1 MTGVVVPFR
10 KPESAEATTSPR
22 RRDKSFL
29 LVPSRIRAS
38 VAKLEKSFDEVAA
51 DTTNT
56 KHIDFNAIY
65 EIIAILDFSAEY
77 SR

>member
-1 MTGVVVPFR
+1 MAVILQFK
-10 KPESAEATTSPR
+10 KPEPAEATTSPR

-29 LVPSRIRAS
+29 LVPARIRDA
-38 VAKLEKSFDEVAA
+38 VARLEKSFDEVAA

-65 EIIAILDFSAEY
+65 EIIAMIDFAPEY
-77 SR
+77 QQ